1 MFKQRIQ
8 IIIVCFVSF
17 IPCPLYFGLY
27 ELNVY
32 IYNMETLNVFLY
44 IVASSLTTLAL
55 IILQCIEEIC
65 LFVISKDFRNL
76 IKNQFVKK
84 AQNNIVVPRAI
95 CVSQSSQLF
104 QIRQPNVQQK
114 Y

>member
-1 MFKQRIQ
+1 MFKQRIH
-8 IIIVCFVSF
+8 IVIVCFVSF

-32 IYNMETLNVFLY
+32 IYNMKTLNVFLY
-44 IVASSLTTLAL
+44 IVASILTTLAL

-84 AQNNIVVPRAI
+84 AQNNIVVSRAI
-95 CVSQSSQLF
+95 FVSQSSQIHEL
-104 QIRQPNVQQK
+104 NVQQK
-114 Y
+114 